1 MDNFITIATNKNRF
15 RSACKDLSL
24 ARMEKM
30 VANLSEFIEKKRQT
44 EEENKAIESR
54 QLAKKQEILQAMKA
68 AGLSADDF
76 I

>member
-44 EEENKAIESR
+44 EEENKRLNHANSLKSR
-54 QLAKKQEILQAMKA
+54 KFYKP
-68 AGLSADDF
+68 
-76 I
+76 